1 MPLASHHPMRALLV
15 AGVFL
20 VSGCAHHVAAEGL
33 YQPWRFEAQEAR
45 GEVRVLPLLALH
57 DDLPVELRSFVG
69 RTVPW
74 ERERLRIARTTQVEA
89 VPKALGERLPG
100 AVNGLLAGRWEGQ
113 FHHAGWPVGSE
124 ARLKQVLTHPEQRD
138 GLDTVLSELGRN
150 GTADATLVTWVDAIH
165 GDPVSLMGFPGET
178 VSTAVGPV
186 HVNHRDE
193 PYVVTLDVG
202 VALVTREG
210 EVLIRYED
218 RYATLLSGRVDE
230 ELAATDL
237 ARRMA
242 ADVTKV
248 WATEAD
254 LIARE

>member
-1 MPLASHHPMRALLV
+1 MRLPCLLV
-15 AGVFL
+15 GL
-20 VSGCAHHVAAEGL
+20 VLCASGCARHVAAEGL

-45 GEVRVLPLLALH
+45 GEVRVLPLLALN
-57 DDLPVELRSFVG
+57 DELPVELRSYVG
-69 RTVPW
+69 RQVPW
-74 ERERLRIARTTQVEA
+74 ERERLRATRTAQVEA

-100 AVNGLLAGRWEGQ
+100 AVNGLLAGRWQGQ
-113 FHHAGWPVGSE
+113 FHHAGWPVGAE
-124 ARLKQVLTHPEQRD
+124 GRLRQVLTHPDQRED
-138 GLDTVLSELGRN
+138 LDAVLVELARG

-178 VSTAVGPV
+178 VDTPVGPV
-186 HVNHRDE
+186 HVNHREE

-202 VALVTREG
+202 VALVTRSG

-218 RYATLLSGRVDE
+218 RYRTLLSGRVDE

-248 WATEAD
+248 WALEAD
-254 LIARE
+254 LVVAGG